1 MKRRIFDAL
10 VIGLA
15 VMASPAGLVHA
26 EEAFVTRSPAVST
39 ETFVWASPDGKDQ
52 LATVYMPSSTASDVP
67 MVVDVHG
74 GAWGAYDR
82 TADRVYAEGLAATGI
97 VVMSIDFRQA
107 PDVQHPTSS
116 AEIAAAVR
124 YAKLNAARFGASPDK
139 VGVIGSSSGG
149 HLVMLEG
156 VRPNVPQH
164 LGVAISDG
172 EGSFTTRDDIDATPA
187 FIVGMWPVSDPAARY
202 RYARR
207 AGVTQLVEMHDR
219 YFVDEDA
226 MWDASIARIVTSG
239 EASDLPPLLIIQP
252 GEDSNIPQSM
262 TFDVMEAW
270 QARDGYLEYAFYPGQ
285 KHAFGHY
292 PGAATDRLI
301 DAVSSFIHR
310 QTGK

>member
-15 VMASPAGLVHA
+15 VIASPVSFV
-26 EEAFVTRSPAVST
+26 EAQETSVADTSAVTQ

-52 LATVYMPSSTASDVP
+52 LATVYLPADTASGAP

-116 AEIAAAVR
+116 ADVASAVR
-124 YAKLNAARFGASPDK
+124 YAKLNAARFGASPEK

-164 LGVAISDG
+164 LGVAISASDG
-172 EGSFTTRDDIDATPA
+172 GFAVHDDTDATPA
-187 FIVGMWPVSDPAARY
+187 FIVGLWPVSDPAARY

-207 AGVTQLVEMHDR
+207 AGITQLVEMHDR
-219 YFVDEDA
+219 YFADEDA
-226 MWDASIARIVTSG
+226 MWDASIARIVSSG
-239 EASDLPPLLIIQP
+239 EAKHLPPLMIVQP

-270 QARDGYLEYAFYPGQ
+270 QARNGYLEYAFFPGQ
-285 KHAFGHY
+285 KHAFGHF
-292 PGAATDRLI
+292 PGEATDKMI
-301 DAVSSFIHR
+301 SAVSSFILR
-310 QTGK
+310 QSAD